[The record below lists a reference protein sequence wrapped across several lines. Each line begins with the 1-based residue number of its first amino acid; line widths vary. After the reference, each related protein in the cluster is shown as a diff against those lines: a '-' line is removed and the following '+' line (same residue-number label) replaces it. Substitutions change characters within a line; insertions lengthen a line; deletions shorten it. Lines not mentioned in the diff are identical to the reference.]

1 MYILRL
7 YGAGAAHM
15 PAAATAQAA
24 MHPPCAAEQ
33 ATGALVSHAYQP
45 TGPAAPAT
53 TPRTRQAR
61 HIAGVAGG
69 LAGTVVRH
77 ACRAAQ
83 QASVRLLNP
92 AGEDQEAEE
101 GV

>member
-1 MYILRL
+1 
-7 YGAGAAHM
+7 M
-15 PAAATAQAA
+15 PAAAIAQAA

-61 HIAGVAGG
+61 HIAGG
-69 LAGTVVRH
+69 LAGTVVRQ